1 MTKKRELPRQ
11 SPFAPCDQSVLRAG
25 TLLQEMVAL
34 GGDLNLK
41 TTKGPGS
48 FNSGFTP
55 LHMASAYG

>member
-1 MTKKRELPRQ
+1 MN
-11 SPFAPCDQSVLRAG
+11 SVSQPPALSLEA
-25 TLLQEMVAL
+25 QEVVAL

-41 TTKGPGS
+41 TTRGPGS